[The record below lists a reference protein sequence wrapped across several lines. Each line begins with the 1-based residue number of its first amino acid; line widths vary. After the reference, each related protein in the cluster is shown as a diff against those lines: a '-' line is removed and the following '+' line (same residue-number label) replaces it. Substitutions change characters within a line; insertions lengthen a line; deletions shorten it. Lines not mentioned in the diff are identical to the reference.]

1 MDTVS
6 PIGISRQM
14 CAAEWRT
21 VADWLA
27 TQRSPNARKLVPLIR
42 QAVADLPDTKGVT
55 FAAAETKYDGWVVKA
70 ALATGAY

>member
-21 VADWLA
+21 IADWLA

-42 QAVADLPDTKGVT
+42 QAVADLPDTKHVPPRDRI
-55 FAAAETKYDGWVVKA
+55 DGLHRRSSP
-70 ALATGAY
+70 ALRRGAR